1 MPFHSRTRPMR
12 RKFLIWCAFIFVA
25 AAAILGSLYARVIPG
40 LSSARTEP
48 PAAELLLATWLL
60 HQSVIRDLPR
70 VARMPPA
77 AAAAPPTHQHYV
89 GSAGCKN
96 CHESWR

>member
-1 MPFHSRTRPMR
+1 MPFHSRTRPNR
-12 RKFLIWCAFIFVA
+12 RKFLVWCAFIFVA
-25 AAAILGSLYARVIPG
+25 GAAILGVLYARVIPG

-48 PAAELLLATWLL
+48 PAAEINLATWLL
-60 HQSVIRDLPR
+60 HQSVPL
-70 VARMPPA
+70 VARMTPA

-89 GSAGCKN
+89 GSAGCKG

>member
-25 AAAILGSLYARVIPG
+25 GAAILGVLYARVIPG

-48 PAAELLLATWLL
+48 PAAE
-60 HQSVIRDLPR
+60 II
-70 VARMPPA
+70 PA

-89 GSAGCKN
+89 GSAGCKS
-96 CHESWR
+96 CHENWR